1 MIMTDRE
8 ALSKAQNEL
17 DTSSYLAEV
26 TLNKG
31 LQKVHQNRS
40 AWLARV
46 LRLARKALYIEEN
59 QKQPITIADRIRAT
73 DDVELMNRIY
83 ELYVLLSEFGHYE
96 LAEQFCDGKAEC
108 AGGEDCNEDRL
119 KACIL
124 RWLQRPAEDTP

>member
-1 MIMTDRE
+1 MTDRE

-31 LQKVHQNRS
+31 LQKVHQNRI

-46 LRLARKALYIEEN
+46 LRLARKGLYIEEN
-59 QKQPITIADRIRAT
+59 QKQPITIADRIRRA

-83 ELYVLLSEFGHYE
+83 GLHVLLSEFGHYE

-124 RWLQRPAEDTP
+124 RWLQRSVEDTGL

>member
-1 MIMTDRE
+1 MTDRE

-31 LQKVHQNRS
+31 LQKVHQDRI

-46 LRLARKALYIEEN
+46 LRLARKVLYIEEKE
-59 QKQPITIADRIRAT
+59 KQPITIADRIRRT

-96 LAEQFCDGKAEC
+96 LAEQFCDCNAEC
-108 AGGEDCNEDRL
+108 ADGEDCSEDRV

-124 RWLQRPAEDTP
+124 RWLQRSV

>member
-1 MIMTDRE
+1 MTDRE
-8 ALSKAQNEL
+8 AIDKAQNEL
-17 DTSSYLAEV
+17 DTSSYLAELG
-26 TLNKG
+26 LNIG
-31 LQKVHQNRS
+31 LRTIHRRRI

-73 DDVELMNRIY
+73 DDVELMNRVY

-124 RWLQRPAEDTP
+124 RWLQQPAEVE